1 MNCCPAKIKREIFI
15 KYICGYT
22 PKELADEFGIHFT
35 TIYRWIEGWKRDLPK
50 HTLKELPLQDIGTI
64 LEYTENLKHRLDDAE
79 RSLAIIHESS
89 VLQTVPLKERI
100 TIAKNIIKIY
110 PVKLLCDT
118 FEIPMSTLY
127 YYKRKTRNE
136 TKRQEE
142 ERDLSDAIRSV
153 FEESKGR
160 LGADRIRVLLQEQG
174 ITTSKR
180 RIGRL
185 MKQMGLSSNEGSR
198 TYYPSNCV
206 VNLEEGIDVKIL

>member
-1 MNCCPAKIKREIFI
+1 MNCCPEKIKREIFI

-35 TIYRWIEGWKRDLPK
+35 TIYRWIERWKKDLPK
-50 HTLKELPLQDIGTI
+50 HILKELPLQDIGTI

-79 RSLAIIHESS
+79 RFLAIIHESR

-100 TIAKNIIKIY
+100 TIAKKLMETY

-118 FEIPMSTLY
+118 FEIPMSTFY
-127 YYKRKTRNE
+127 YHKRKIRNE
-136 TKRQEE
+136 TRRQQEE
-142 ERDLSDAIRSV
+142 HDLSDAIRSV
-153 FEESKGR
+153 FEKSKGR
-160 LGADRIRVLLQEQG
+160 LGAERIRVLLQEQG

-185 MKQMGLSSNEGSR
+185 MDQMGLSSNECAR
-198 TYYPSNCV
+198 TYYPSSCV
-206 VNLEEGIDVKIL
+206 IDLEEGIDVKIL

>member
-35 TIYRWIEGWKRDLPK
+35 TIYRWIERWKKDLPK
-50 HTLKELPLQDIGTI
+50 HTLKELPLQDIETI

-79 RSLAIIHESS
+79 RFLSIIHESR

-100 TIAKNIIKIY
+100 TIAKKLIEIY
-110 PVKLLCDT
+110 PVKLLCET
-118 FEIPMSTLY
+118 FEIPMSTFY
-127 YYKRKTRNE
+127 YYKGKTRNE
-136 TKRQEE
+136 TKRQQEE
-142 ERDLSDAIRSV
+142 CDLSDAIRSV

-160 LGADRIRVLLQEQG
+160 LGAERIRVLLQEQG

-180 RIGRL
+180 RISRL
-185 MKQMGLSSNEGSR
+185 MKQMGLSSNECAR
-198 TYYPSNCV
+198 TYYPSSCV
-206 VNLEEGIDVKIL
+206 IDLEEGIDVKIL

>member
-1 MNCCPAKIKREIFI
+1 MNCCPGKIKREIFI
-15 KYICGYT
+15 KYICEFT

-35 TIYRWIEGWKRDLPK
+35 TIYRWIEGWKRDLPR

-64 LEYTENLKHRLDDAE
+64 LEYTENLKRQLDEVE
-79 RSLAIIHESS
+79 RSLSIIHKSR

-100 TIAKNIIKIY
+100 TMAKKLIETY

-136 TKRQEE
+136 TKRQQEE
-142 ERDLSDAIRSV
+142 HDLSDAIRV
-153 FEESKGR
+153 FFEENKGR
-160 LGADRIRVLLQEQG
+160 LGVERIRILLQEQG

-185 MKQMGLSSNEGSR
+185 MKQMGLSSNRCAR
-198 TYYPSNCV
+198 TYYPSSCV
-206 VNLEEGIDVKIL
+206 FDLEEGVDVKIL

>member
-35 TIYRWIEGWKRDLPK
+35 TIYRWIEGWKKDLPR
-50 HTLKELPLQDIGTI
+50 HTMKELPLQDIGTI

-100 TIAKNIIKIY
+100 TIAKNLIEIY
-110 PVKLLCDT
+110 PVKFLCDT

-136 TKRQEE
+136 TKRQQE

-160 LGADRIRVLLQEQG
+160 LGAERIRVLLQQQG
-174 ITTSKR
+174 ITTSSR
-180 RIGRL
+180 RIRKL
-185 MKQMGLSSNEGSR
+185 TKQMKLSNDAKEPV
-198 TYYPSNCV
+198 YYAPAYT
-206 VNLEEGIDVKIL
+206 VNIEEGVDVKIL

>member
-1 MNCCPAKIKREIFI
+1 MNCCPTKIKREIFI

-35 TIYRWIEGWKRDLPK
+35 TIYRWIERWKKDLPK

-79 RSLAIIHESS
+79 RSLAIIHESR

-100 TIAKNIIKIY
+100 TIAKNLIEIY

-127 YYKRKTRNE
+127 YHKRKIRSKTRHQ
-136 TKRQEE
+136 QEE
-142 ERDLSDAIRSV
+142 HDLSDAIRLV
-153 FEESKGR
+153 LAESKGR
-160 LGADRIRVLLQEQG
+160 LGAERIRVLLQQQG
-174 ITTSKR
+174 ITTSSR
-180 RIGRL
+180 RIRKL
-185 MKQMGLSSNEGSR
+185 TKQMKLSNDPKE
-198 TYYPSNCV
+198 TVYYAPAYT
-206 VNLEEGIDVKIL
+206 VNIEEGVDVKIL

>member
-79 RSLAIIHESS
+79 RSLAIIHGSR

-100 TIAKNIIKIY
+100 TIAKNLIEIY

-136 TKRQEE
+136 TKRQQE
-142 ERDLSDAIRSV
+142 ERDLSNAIRSV

-160 LGADRIRVLLQEQG
+160 LGAERIRVLLQQQG
-174 ITTSKR
+174 ITTSSR
-180 RIGRL
+180 RIRKL
-185 MKQMGLSSNEGSR
+185 TKQMKLSNDVKG
-198 TYYPSNCV
+198 TVYYAPAYTV
-206 VNLEEGIDVKIL
+206 DIEEGVDVKIL

>member
-35 TIYRWIEGWKRDLPK
+35 TIYRWIEGWKRDLPR

-100 TIAKNIIKIY
+100 TTAKNLIEIY

-136 TKRQEE
+136 TKRQQE

-160 LGADRIRVLLQEQG
+160 LGAERIRVLLQQQG
-174 ITTSKR
+174 ITTSSR
-180 RIGRL
+180 RIRKL
-185 MKQMGLSSNEGSR
+185 TKQMKLSNDVKE
-198 TYYPSNCV
+198 TVYYAPAYT
-206 VNLEEGIDVKIL
+206 VNIEEGVDVKIL

>member
-35 TIYRWIEGWKRDLPK
+35 TIYRWIEGWKRDLPR

-64 LEYTENLKHRLDDAE
+64 LEYTENLKRRLDDAE

-100 TIAKNIIKIY
+100 TIAKKLMETY

-127 YYKRKTRNE
+127 YHKRKIRSETRHQ
-136 TKRQEE
+136 QEE
-142 ERDLSDAIRSV
+142 HDLSDAIRSV

-160 LGADRIRVLLQEQG
+160 LGAERIRVLLQQQG
-174 ITTSKR
+174 ITTSSR
-180 RIGRL
+180 RIRKL
-185 MKQMGLSSNEGSR
+185 TKQMKLSNDGKETVYYAP
-198 TYYPSNCV
+198 TYIV
-206 VNLEEGIDVKIL
+206 DIEEGVDVKIL

>member
-1 MNCCPAKIKREIFI
+1 MNCCPGKIKREIFI
-15 KYICGYT
+15 KYICGFI

-35 TIYRWIEGWKRDLPK
+35 TIYRWIEGWKRDLPR

-64 LEYTENLKHRLDDAE
+64 LEYTENMKRQLDEVE
-79 RSLAIIHESS
+79 RSLSIIHKSR

-100 TIAKNIIKIY
+100 TMAKKLIETY

-136 TKRQEE
+136 TKRQQEE
-142 ERDLSDAIRSV
+142 HDLSDAIRV
-153 FEESKGR
+153 IFEENKGR
-160 LGADRIRVLLQEQG
+160 LGVERIRILLQEQG

-185 MKQMGLSSNEGSR
+185 MKQMGLSSNRCAR
-198 TYYPSNCV
+198 TYYPSSCV
-206 VNLEEGIDVKIL
+206 FDLEEGVDVKIL

>member
-35 TIYRWIEGWKRDLPK
+35 TIYRWIEGWKKDLPR

-100 TIAKNIIKIY
+100 TIAKNLIEIY

-127 YYKRKTRNE
+127 YHKRKIRNE
-136 TKRQEE
+136 TRRQQEE
-142 ERDLSDAIRSV
+142 HDLSDAIYAI

-160 LGADRIRVLLQEQG
+160 LGVERIRVLLQEQG
-174 ITTSKR
+174 ITTIRR

-185 MKQMGLSSNEGSR
+185 MKQMGLSSNECAR
-198 TYYPSNCV
+198 TYYPFSCV
-206 VNLEEGIDVKIL
+206 IDLEEGIDVKIL

>member
-15 KYICGYT
+15 KYICGYI
-22 PKELADEFGIHFT
+22 PKELADEFGIHLT

-89 VLQTVPLKERI
+89 ILQTVPLKERI
-100 TIAKNIIKIY
+100 TIAKNLIEIY

-185 MKQMGLSSNEGSR
+185 MKQTGLSSNEGAR
-198 TYYPSNCV
+198 MYYPFSCV
-206 VNLEEGIDVKIL
+206 GDLEEGIDVKIL

>member
-1 MNCCPAKIKREIFI
+1 MNCCPEKIKREIFI

-22 PKELADEFGIHFT
+22 PKELAHEFGIHFT
-35 TIYRWIEGWKRDLPK
+35 TIYRWIERWKKDLPK
-50 HTLKELPLQDIGTI
+50 HILKELPLQDIGTI

-79 RSLAIIHESS
+79 RFLSIIHESR

-100 TIAKNIIKIY
+100 TIAKKLIEIY
-110 PVKLLCDT
+110 PVKLLCET

-136 TKRQEE
+136 TKRQQE

-160 LGADRIRVLLQEQG
+160 LGAERIRVLLQEQG

-185 MKQMGLSSNEGSR
+185 MKQMGLSSNECAR
-198 TYYPSNCV
+198 TYYPSSCV
-206 VNLEEGIDVKIL
+206 LDLEEGIDVKIL

>member
-35 TIYRWIEGWKRDLPK
+35 TIYRWIEGWKRDLPR

-100 TIAKNIIKIY
+100 TIAKKLMETY

-136 TKRQEE
+136 TKRQQE

-153 FEESKGR
+153 FEKSKGR
-160 LGADRIRVLLQEQG
+160 LGAERIRVLLQEQG

-185 MKQMGLSSNEGSR
+185 MKQMGLSSNECAR
-198 TYYPSNCV
+198 TYYPSSCV
-206 VNLEEGIDVKIL
+206 IDLEEGIDVKIL

>member
-15 KYICGYT
+15 KYICEFT

-35 TIYRWIEGWKRDLPK
+35 TIYRWIEGWKRDLPR

-64 LEYTENLKHRLDDAE
+64 LEYTENLKRQLDEVE
-79 RSLAIIHESS
+79 RSLSIIHKSR

-100 TIAKNIIKIY
+100 TMAKKLIETY

-136 TKRQEE
+136 TKRQQEE
-142 ERDLSDAIRSV
+142 HDLSDAIRV
-153 FEESKGR
+153 FFEENKGR
-160 LGADRIRVLLQEQG
+160 LGVERIRILLQEQG

-185 MKQMGLSSNEGSR
+185 MKQMGLSSNRCAR
-198 TYYPSNCV
+198 TYYPSSCV
-206 VNLEEGIDVKIL
+206 FDLEEGVDVKIL

>member
-22 PKELADEFGIHFT
+22 PKELADEFEIHFT
-35 TIYRWIEGWKRDLPK
+35 TIYRWIEGWKRDLPR

-100 TIAKNIIKIY
+100 TTAKNLIEIY

-136 TKRQEE
+136 TKRQQE

-160 LGADRIRVLLQEQG
+160 LGAERIRVLLQQQG
-174 ITTSKR
+174 ITTSSR
-180 RIGRL
+180 RIRKL
-185 MKQMGLSSNEGSR
+185 TKQMKLSNDVKE
-198 TYYPSNCV
+198 TVYYAPAYT
-206 VNLEEGIDVKIL
+206 VNIEEGVDVKIL